1 MYRVV
6 KHFHDLQDSKKTKG
20 GIMYHEYNV
29 GDVYPR
35 KGLEPSADRVEE
47 LAGKDN
53 KQGTPLIQ
61 PVEEKTVDSPEEKT
75 SK

>member
-1 MYRVV
+1 MYKVV
-6 KHFHDLQDSKKTKG
+6 KHFHDLLDSKKTKG
-20 GIMYHEYNV
+20 GVMYHEYNV

-35 KGLEPSADRVEE
+35 KGLKPSAERIEE

-61 PVEEKTVDSPEEKT
+61 LVEEKTMASAEEKT